1 MKLQRQQQ
9 FIVKYSINYPS
20 GKKWVTEKKT
30 MGITQLGAI
39 DTIKWIHSNND
50 ITIISV
56 EPTGVYGCLF
66 LCGNNHTVGE
76 R

>member
-1 MKLQRQQQ
+1 MALQRQQE

-20 GKKWVTEKKT
+20 GKKWITEKKVI
-30 MGITQLGAI
+30 GITQLGAI
-39 DTIKWIHSNND
+39 DTIKWLRSNND

-56 EPTGVYGCLF
+56 EPTGVYSALAAY
-66 LCGNNHTVGE
+66 GNNHTVGE